1 MKKIKR
7 FNKSELITFTGIII
21 VIIVFVLSF
30 YIEFIDKN
38 YDRIIFMVLAISVV
52 ISTFLKLKNK

>member
-7 FNKSELITFTGIII
+7 FNKYDLIIFTGIIG
-21 VIIVFVLSF
+21 VMIVFVLSF